1 MKNKPQRKDES
12 FEKDIRKTKCD
23 PAKNESQSHIQ
34 HIQTLTNEMEQLRER
49 EHRLA
54 ERLISEQP
62 LINELRHSPRFIK
75 ETDKSCLAALV
86 DDVYNNFT
94 SRLTTRF
101 PNLTEMDIQYC
112 ILIKLHFTVSQ
123 IAVLSA
129 ISPTSVYQQKSRMK
143 KRIQTL
149 EPELFTDGET
159 LDEWLNEW

>member
-1 MKNKPQRKDES
+1 MNRLKKTY
-12 FEKDIRKTKCD
+12 EKRNATQPKVNHK
-23 PAKNESQSHIQ
+23 SHIQ

-62 LINELRHSPRFIK
+62 FINELRHSPRFIK
-75 ETDKSCLAALV
+75 EADKSCLAALV

-149 EPELFTDGET
+149 EPELFTDGKT

>member
-1 MKNKPQRKDES
+1 MNRLKKTY
-12 FEKDIRKTKCD
+12 EKRNATQPKVNHK
-23 PAKNESQSHIQ
+23 SHIQ

-54 ERLISEQP
+54 ER

-159 LDEWLNEW
+159 LDEWLNKW

>member
-1 MKNKPQRKDES
+1 MNRLKKTY
-12 FEKDIRKTKCD
+12 EKRNATQPKMNHK
-23 PAKNESQSHIQ
+23 SHIQ

-101 PNLTEMDIQYC
+101 PNLTEMDINIVFLSNF
-112 ILIKLHFTVSQ
+112 ILRYRKLPYFRPSLLLQ
-123 IAVLSA
+123 S
-129 ISPTSVYQQKSRMK
+129 TSRN
-143 KRIQTL
+143 R
-149 EPELFTDGET
+149 G
-159 LDEWLNEW
+159 

>member
-1 MKNKPQRKDES
+1 MNRLKKTY
-12 FEKDIRKTKCD
+12 EKRNATQPKMNHK
-23 PAKNESQSHIQ
+23 SHIQ
-34 HIQTLTNEMEQLRER
+34 HIQTLTNEMEQLN
-49 EHRLA
+49 RLA

-159 LDEWLNEW
+159 LDEWLNKW

>member
-1 MKNKPQRKDES
+1 MNRLKKTY
-12 FEKDIRKTKCD
+12 EKRNATQPKMNHK
-23 PAKNESQSHIQ
+23 SHIQ

-101 PNLTEMDIQYC
+101 PNLTEMDIQY
-112 ILIKLHFTVSQ
+112 
-123 IAVLSA
+123 
-129 ISPTSVYQQKSRMK
+129 
-143 KRIQTL
+143 
-149 EPELFTDGET
+149 
-159 LDEWLNEW
+159 

>member
-1 MKNKPQRKDES
+1 MNRLKKTY
-12 FEKDIRKTKCD
+12 EKRNATQPKVNHK
-23 PAKNESQSHIQ
+23 SHIQ

-75 ETDKSCLAALV
+75 EADKSCLAALV

-129 ISPTSVYQQKSRMK
+129 SLLLQSTSRN
-143 KRIQTL
+143 R
-149 EPELFTDGET
+149 G
-159 LDEWLNEW
+159 